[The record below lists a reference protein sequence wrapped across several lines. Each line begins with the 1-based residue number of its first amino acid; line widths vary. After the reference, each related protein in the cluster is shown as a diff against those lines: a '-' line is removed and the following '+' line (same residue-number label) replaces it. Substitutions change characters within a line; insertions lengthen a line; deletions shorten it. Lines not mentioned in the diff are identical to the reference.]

1 MNNDLVF
8 SIFKNGVAK
17 EKGWDIECSK
27 LVDKIKTS
35 EELEK
40 TTKEARD
47 IYQQLKLAKAK
58 MKELENRDDDDHE
71 KQEVVEKT
79 DKLKKA
85 YTDAKKQLPLIT
97 THAFFE
103 KGRKDMDPH
112 TFYNLILVDVDHI
125 PNEEVLQLM
134 ADVKKRPYI
143 LFANRSVSGE
153 GYHFLIAV
161 NVDEGIHDENFKDVF
176 EATIQYVEW
185 DLKISA
191 DRKVGTTSRCMFLNH
206 DAEIHYNPNVQ
217 ALDMNVGLYLQ
228 RNDFINIINN
238 NEMKEEERL
247 EKYLDEADPNLNW
260 NVGNRHSTLVALTTQ
275 LNKNGFSKER
285 VVSVCCQRY
294 PEPDFD
300 RTEITETIDDIYDR
314 YASEHGTNQKGFTL
328 KKDKG
333 TKGHIATNIPEKLWE
348 DDWDEDEI
356 LCPPCPD
363 VTILR
368 QYIPDYLYD
377 YVVDPN
383 EGKEVQ
389 FASVFALLTALGA
402 MMRNVECPVNKN
414 ETLFPQTFLAVI
426 GEAASGKSCI
436 NRAMEIFK
444 IHADAIETESRNK
457 ARQRQDE
464 IKAWEQCIKKCKE
477 EDCGCGTE
485 PEKIETVKINL
496 PLSISKSKLEHHL
509 CINNTIPSLIKA
521 TEMDSMIQNKEMLL
535 SATLRAVA
543 ENEPVGSSTHTHGV
557 ISADCPK
564 ASLLVA
570 GTPGQLV
577 RYFGNREDGLLSRHF
592 VVHLPH
598 AGYIPLIEY
607 HDPQRCSDDWHKA
620 LECRTLTFSKYASER
635 RFLLKLPADG
645 LVIINSYFESVEKRF
660 GKFASEALRAF
671 ERRLRGHIIR
681 VAQVLTVCKLYQDNA
696 TDGIYNIPTEIIRT
710 IVTWND
716 YLIQQH
722 IFLLD
727 HLPEVINENGGI
739 EMKYAQIYDKL
750 PCEFTKKDVVNLF
763 GEEGKSSK
771 TAQRTIKKWIK
782 AGLLKKHLLRY
793 QKIECFE
800 KQVS

>member
-17 EKGWDIECSK
+17 EKGWDLKCSE
-27 LVDKIKTS
+27 LVDKIKNS

-40 TTKEARD
+40 PTIEARE
-47 IYQQLKLAKAK
+47 IYHQLKLAKAK

-71 KQEVVEKT
+71 KQEVVKKT
-79 DKLKKA
+79 AKLKKA
-85 YTDAKKQLPLIT
+85 YTDAKKKLPLIT

-125 PNEEVLQLM
+125 PNEEVQRLM
-134 ADVKKRPYI
+134 ADVKERPYI

-153 GYHFLIAV
+153 GYHFLVAV
-161 NVDEGIHDENFKDVF
+161 NVDGGMNDENFKDVF

-191 DRKVGTTSRCMFLNH
+191 DRKVGTISRCMFLNH

-260 NVGNRHSTLVALTTQ
+260 NVGNRHATLVALTTQ

-333 TKGHIATNIPEKLWE
+333 TKGHIATNIPEELLE

-356 LCPPCPD
+356 LCTPCPD

-368 QYIPDYLYD
+368 QYIPDFLYD
-377 YVVDPN
+377 YVVDPH

-389 FASVFALLTALGA
+389 FASVLALLTASGA
-402 MMRNVECPVNKN
+402 MMRYVECPVNKH
-414 ETLFPQTFLAVI
+414 ETFFPQTFLAVI

-444 IHADAIETESRNK
+444 IHADAIEAESRNK
-457 ARQRQDE
+457 AKQRLDE
-464 IKAWEQCIKKCKE
+464 IKAWEQCMKKRKEE
-477 EDCGCGTE
+477 EDCGCGSE
-485 PEKIETVKINL
+485 PKKIEPLKINMS
-496 PLSISKSKLEHHL
+496 LSISKSKLEHHL
-509 CINNTIPSLIKA
+509 SINNTIPSLIKA

-535 SATLRAVA
+535 SATLRAIS

-598 AGYIPLIEY
+598 VDYIPLVEY
-607 HDPQRCSDDWHKA
+607 HDSERYYDDKRKEF
-620 LECRTLTFSKYASER
+620 ECRTLTFSKYVSER
-635 RFLLKLPADG
+635 RLRLKLTANG
-645 LVIINSYFESVEKRF
+645 LEIINCYFKTVETRF

-681 VAQVLTVCKLYQDNA
+681 VALVLTVCKLYQDNA
-696 TDGIYNIPTEIIRT
+696 IDGRYDIPTEIIRT
-710 IVTWND
+710 IVTWCD

-722 IFLLD
+722 ILLLNY
-727 HLPEVINENGGI
+727 LPEVINENGGK

-793 QKIECFE
+793 QKIEC
-800 KQVS
+800 V